1 MFYFV
6 VRPVFLASLGAPRTR
21 GASSSSFCLC
31 ILHTRCQTFSRCSE
45 PIKADDV
52 YWRQYKPRVKRGWVC
67 GVRLCWEPK
76 VHEACI
82 ITYIDKI
89 KICPLVCLLFYHIQ
103 AAIIKIWRICLKL
116 SDLKCRLFRIVEISF
131 GGTGRNL
138 RDKNLQNNWIKV
150 QRGLAMG

>member
-1 MFYFV
+1 MSWVPKEHENMDSFGEGKKQRLRSKILVVSVYFIIM
-6 VRPVFLASLGAPRTR
+6 PVFLASLGAPRTR

-45 PIKADDV
+45 PIKGDDV
-52 YWRQYKPRVKRGWVC
+52 YWKQYKPGAERGWVC

-89 KICPLVCLLFYHIQ
+89 KILSTCLFIVVSHTNGRYQNLKDLLE
-103 AAIIKIWRICLKL
+103 IIWLKMQTL
-116 SDLKCRLFRIVEISF
+116 
-131 GGTGRNL
+131 
-138 RDKNLQNNWIKV
+138 
-150 QRGLAMG
+150 